1 MLNGC
6 WIGMLTRRPVVRIIH
21 EALLIGLFMKWYV
34 LQCKLGQG
42 DRAFMHLQNQD
53 VPCFYPKVMVEKLH
67 LGKRSCKLEA
77 LFSGYIFI
85 NLSQLNP
92 VWSKLRSTR
101 GVIRIVGFGGKPLPV
116 EDEVIDHLRVSL
128 SKVAFAGGIKIGDG
142 VDVLEGPFAG
152 IRAVFQC
159 YDGDERAIVLIEF
172 MQQNQRIS
180 VPISSLKNQ

>member
-1 MLNGC
+1 MLNG
-6 WIGMLTRRPVVRIIH
+6 RRIDVLIRKLVVRIIH
-21 EALLIGLFMKWYV
+21 EVLLIGFFMKWYV
-34 LQCKLGQG
+34 LQCKPGQG
-42 DRAFMHLQNQD
+42 DRALMHLQNQD
-53 VPCFYPKVMVEKLH
+53 IPCFYPKVMVETLRS
-67 LGKRSCKLEA
+67 GKRGFKLEA

-116 EDEVIDHLRVSL
+116 EDEVIDHLRTSL
-128 SKVAFAGGIKIGDG
+128 NKVASAGGIKAGDD

-152 IRAVFQC
+152 MRVIFQC

-172 MQQNQRIS
+172 MQRNQRIS
-180 VPISSLKNQ
+180 VPILALKSQ